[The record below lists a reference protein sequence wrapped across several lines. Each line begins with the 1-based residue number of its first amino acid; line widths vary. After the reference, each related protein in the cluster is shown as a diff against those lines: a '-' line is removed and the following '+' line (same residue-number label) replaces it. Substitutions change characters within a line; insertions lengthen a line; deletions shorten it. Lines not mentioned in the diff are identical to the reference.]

1 MVLRENI
8 LMSDTTLWYFS
19 LFPCSAFFLARVLR
33 STKLLIARLIEFTS
47 LQGEDIARFYRVRRR
62 FESLRIFRRPY
73 VERDEGWF

>member
-1 MVLRENI
+1 MKISSCRTPLRGIFLYFPVL
-8 LMSDTTLWYFS
+8 LSS
-19 LFPCSAFFLARVLR
+19 SRVFR
-33 STKLLIARLIEFTS
+33 STEVEKKLLIARLIEFTS